1 MFFAILLVLGSYCLY
16 LLGTFMTCVFY
27 VGPRN
32 SYGKKEQN
40 PTFWLKLFL
49 LTKEKSTL
57 TFTWHDQAADQE
69 RTFTILDDNNTNPS
83 DAGLEN
89 DGRNTTR
96 RASIW
101 LRFIMSYL
109 VNGAGF
115 LFLLHVLPLQVA
127 GQANAIGIVFRAVGM
142 IYLVDLDD
150 TVGNEMTLVDPNTGV
165 TGGAAGTTSHNTG
178 FLSTFRRFREN
189 LTNSSSTE
197 AHAANEGTGL
207 LA

>member
-1 MFFAILLVLGSYCLY
+1 MY

-40 PTFWLKLFL
+40 PTFWLKVFL
-49 LTKEKSTL
+49 LTKENATL
-57 TFTWHDQAADQE
+57 TFTWYDEAADQE
-69 RTFTILDDNNTNPS
+69 RIFTILDDNDT
-83 DAGLEN
+83 AHH
-89 DGRNTTR
+89 DGKNSTR
-96 RASIW
+96 RRSIW

-150 TVGNEMTLVDPNTGV
+150 TVGSEMTLVDPNAGV
-165 TGGAAGTTSHNTG
+165 GGGRPGTARSSTG
-178 FLSTFRRFREN
+178 FLSTFRRLREN
-189 LTNSSSTE
+189 LTSTDE
-197 AHAANEGTGL
+197 ERAASEGTGL
-207 LA
+207 LN